1 VRRRANFAKKTP
13 IPWTKT
19 EPPNAFHVRLVVLP
33 SMEVL
38 RAPIVGPGNTKK
50 PRARVKRSVAVVRQ
64 AITRTLQ
71 TCQHASNAHLGMLNR
86 LLEKRRALNAVL
98 VNSTM
103 LLVPSIVNYV

>member
-1 VRRRANFAKKTP
+1 
-13 IPWTKT
+13 
-19 EPPNAFHVRLVVLP
+19 
-33 SMEVL
+33 MEVL

-50 PRARVKRSVAVVRQ
+50 PRARVKRFVAVVRR

-86 LLEKRRALNAVL
+86 LLEKRHALNAVL

>member
-1 VRRRANFAKKTP
+1 
-13 IPWTKT
+13 
-19 EPPNAFHVRLVVLP
+19 
-33 SMEVL
+33 MEVL

-50 PRARVKRSVAVVRQ
+50 PRARVKRFVAVVRQ

-86 LLEKRRALNAVL
+86 LLGKRHALNAVL

-103 LLVPSIVNYV
+103 LQGLIVANYV